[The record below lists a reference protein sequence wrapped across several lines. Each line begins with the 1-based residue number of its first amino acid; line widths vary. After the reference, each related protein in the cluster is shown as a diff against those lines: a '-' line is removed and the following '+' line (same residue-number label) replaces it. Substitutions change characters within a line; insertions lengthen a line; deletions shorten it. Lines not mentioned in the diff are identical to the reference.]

1 MLKPLLEYLLVH
13 YGASPGVFWAALS
26 TAAILVASWLLILGL
41 CHLSGEADDRA
52 DQILAQLERRQ
63 AQ

>member
-1 MLKPLLEYLLVH
+1 MMKPLLEYLLIH
-13 YGASPGVFWAALS
+13 YGASPGVFWAAVS
-26 TAAILVASWLLILGL
+26 TAAVLVVSWLTILGL
-41 CHLSGEADDRA
+41 CRLSGEADDRA